1 MIHVK
6 APVFSFNKLADVD
19 SLLGPEMKS
28 TGEVMGSDHS
38 FEKAL
43 YKAFVGANMKLPANG
58 SVLFTVK
65 DKDKQQALTLAKR
78 FAKIGY
84 RIFATAG
91 TAEFLNEN
99 GLHTMT
105 VAKIG
110 QAKPGILD
118 VLQNNEV
125 DIVINTMDHD
135 QEKVSDGFVIR
146 QTAIEH
152 NIALLTSFDTVDALL
167 KALENRSFS
176 TTAL

>member
-1 MIHVK
+1 MDYHAIQIDGNEVTLLNPDARIDLGGIAK
-6 APVFSFNKLADVD
+6 GYIADR
-19 SLLGPEMKS
+19 MK
-28 TGEVMGSDHS
+28 
-38 FEKAL
+38 
-43 YKAFVGANMKLPANG
+43 
-58 SVLFTVK
+58 
-65 DKDKQQALTLAKR
+65 
-78 FAKIGY
+78 
-84 RIFATAG
+84 
-91 TAEFLNEN
+91 EFLNEN

>member
-1 MIHVK
+1 
-6 APVFSFNKLADVD
+6 
-19 SLLGPEMKS
+19 
-28 TGEVMGSDHS
+28 
-38 FEKAL
+38 
-43 YKAFVGANMKLPANG
+43 
-58 SVLFTVK
+58 
-65 DKDKQQALTLAKR
+65 
-78 FAKIGY
+78 
-84 RIFATAG
+84 
-91 TAEFLNEN
+91 
-99 GLHTMT
+99 MT

-167 KALENRSFS
+167 KALENRSFL